1 MGFEVD
7 AVYMWVDGNDP
18 KIREKRLKYLGME
31 QEKLNIQSAAKGR
44 FYDNEEL
51 KYSLRS
57 LEKYAPWV
65 RKIFLIT
72 DNQIPKW
79 FKDNPKIEIV
89 DHRDIIDDKYLPTFN
104 SEVIDYNIH
113 KIKGLADKFLLINDD
128 MFFGRKVYKSFF
140 FTEKGIPIKYLRVIR
155 RKWLSRPS
163 SGMFYDIYKRCQRLI
178 EEKFGEIPTTR
189 FDHCITA
196 YQRESFPKTIELFKE
211 EVDRTLTSR
220 FRKEYDVS
228 RFLVDFY
235 EIAVLAAK
243 IKNVYKR
250 RNFYNIVVDLREDT
264 LYKLSMIEKRRPYMF
279 CLNDTEKTTD
289 RDREV
294 CAKFLERISPEK
306 SSFEK

>member
-1 MGFEVD
+1 
-7 AVYMWVDGNDP
+7 
-18 KIREKRLKYLGME
+18 
-31 QEKLNIQSAAKGR
+31 
-44 FYDNEEL
+44 
-51 KYSLRS
+51 
-57 LEKYAPWV
+57 
-65 RKIFLIT
+65 
-72 DNQIPKW
+72 
-79 FKDNPKIEIV
+79 
-89 DHRDIIDDKYLPTFN
+89 
-104 SEVIDYNIH
+104 
-113 KIKGLADKFLLINDD
+113 
-128 MFFGRKVYKSFF
+128 
-140 FTEKGIPIKYLRVIR
+140 
-155 RKWLSRPS
+155 
-163 SGMFYDIYKRCQRLI
+163 MFYDIYKRCQRLI